1 MGNADLRD
9 LAAIEEIPFAD
20 LSGSVV
26 AVDAHNWL
34 YRYLTTTV
42 KWTNDAAYTTDDG
55 TEVANLIGVVQG
67 LPKFW
72 AAPGR
77 RR

>member
-9 LAAIEEIPFAD
+9 LAAIEEVSFAE
-20 LSGSVV
+20 LEGAVV

-42 KWTNDAAYTTDDG
+42 KWIANEAYTTDRGED
-55 TEVANLIGVVQG
+55 VVI
-67 LPKFW
+67 LF
-72 AAPGR
+72 GR
-77 RR
+77 VT